1 MDDVTDSKE
10 AKVEI
15 RVYKYIWMMYIF
27 DWIEQKKTRFL
38 YQKKMNSCIKY
49 AKFIVCLPSSYMDVN
64 GDFTKFF

>member
-1 MDDVTDSKE
+1 MDDVTESKE

-38 YQKKMNSCIKY
+38 YEKKMNNSIKY

-64 GDFTKFF
+64 KDFTKFL